1 MPSPT
6 LSTWP
11 TSLTC
16 ASAPKFWISRLRIAE
31 ISAGWISILLSSH
44 GGAKPF
50 ELRAQR
56 RIDHARSDLHDEATE
71 KGRIDFGVKLHIEI
85 ELGFENAFEF
95 GGLGVAQ
102 RSRGCD
108 MRGGLA
114 AHLRDQHFETAD
126 DVGEDE
132 QAALRGQCQHELH
145 GERGGFDP
153 AQDRV
158 HALFLLVARKH

>member
-16 ASAPKFWISRLRIAE
+16 ASAPKFWISRFRIAE

-71 KGRIDFGVKLHIEI
+71 KGGIDFGIKRHVAI
-85 ELGFENAFEF
+85 ELGLQNTLEF
-95 GGLGVAQ
+95 GNLAVGERTG
-102 RSRGCD
+102 RGHVCV
-108 MRGGLA
+108 GLA
-114 AHLRDQHFETAD
+114 THLGDQLFEATD
-126 DVGEDE
+126 DVGQDE
-132 QAALRGQCQHELH
+132 
-145 GERGGFDP
+145 
-153 AQDRV
+153 
-158 HALFLLVARKH
+158 